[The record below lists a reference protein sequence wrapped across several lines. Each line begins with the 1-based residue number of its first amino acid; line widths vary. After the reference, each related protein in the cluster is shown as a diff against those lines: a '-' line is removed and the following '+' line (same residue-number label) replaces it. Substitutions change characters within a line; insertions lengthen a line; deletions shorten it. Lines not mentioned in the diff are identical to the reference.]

1 MGRKRNEKK
10 KANPFVPEPTDKL
23 FYEIRS
29 MSLVAFVHAID
40 GMDPNAECRVSGGT
54 LLTWAAVRIF
64 TGTFF
69 YFPRP
74 NSRLEN
80 DPSDCPHAC
89 FASVL
94 HILARCVRS
103 TTARTSSQNCSRV
116 ALTRASRRATKAGTR
131 CSGPRTRLEAR
142 AIVRG

>member
-1 MGRKRNEKK
+1 MGRERNEKK

-69 YFPRP
+69 YFSRP
-74 NSRLEN
+74 TSRLEN

-94 HILARCVRS
+94 HILAC
-103 TTARTSSQNCSRV
+103 C
-116 ALTRASRRATKAGTR
+116 L
-131 CSGPRTRLEAR
+131 C
-142 AIVRG
+142 